1 MFANTN
7 IFTDKETTNWF
18 KACIAL
24 IVTKDGLSS
33 FVESELQKI
42 QTTVGRSC
50 GNCSIEKLLPCPT
63 NGICKKRKGNTCIFH
78 QSQQPQNCKSC
89 DQVKQNITSLHR
101 FNGPSWRNTQ
111 AELWATQPWEIG
123 KCFLPPD
130 GYSGV
135 SSVQESDF
143 NGVISIMLNCTHF
156 QTCLSSS
163 CLSPPPPDKQC
174 LLEKVRQIGRDIRH
188 TSDCKVS
195 DAHLQNNFQTLSTLL
210 ADPKCLLNDPS
221 AKISKTKLGDLQNDR
236 MSLSEL
242 GELLK
247 EADRTLKNAN
257 EVGERVSEAAERKL
271 AECLEQLEASLQAGE
286 KRIQSR
292 IDDGKQRI
300 EQAIQDGKQHIGVKI
315 QNGERCIESK
325 IDNGKQHIEQTI
337 QDGEKR
343 IEAKIQDE
351 ENRIIQTN
359 SEQAEQNY
367 TRSVE
372 EMLGALMIHY
382 DRTLSHF
389 PSSPLNDWFHARL
402 DDVYMPPNMLL
413 MEKKE
418 GSFKKTQTQI
428 TKYQNVLNQ
437 QTFIQ
442 GEAGSG
448 KSSFLAKLVMDWCGI
463 AKTTQTREPVMI
475 QETNYA
481 KSDTRANKSTFFDD
495 LTSLKSY
502 KFVFYIT
509 LRDSVKV
516 FEILQMIKEQL
527 IDEIYSSQED
537 REKAYRLVNEIMKH
551 ERCLVL
557 LDGLDEWKSPD
568 DRHHLPTLVA
578 IHTQCDLV
586 ITTRPWKLAE
596 AKIPDSKIET
606 LLHLEGVNEPFV
618 VSLRILRCREDC
630 TNSEDVENK
639 HSAFVSY
646 VDRND
651 LRDLLASPMLLTLIV
666 QTWAEGTELKGNK
679 CQIYSL
685 LLESLFKK
693 ANSEEDHFHKTPFP
707 CLKETRYIKPNIEH
721 FNRLSEA
728 AFHLLFSETKEN
740 SLVFGIEQLIQY
752 KLYERKDFVMRTG
765 ILSATRKA
773 SALRSSSSFSFVHKS
788 VQEFL
793 AAYYIA
799 CNCHVID
806 EVIPGYL
813 KRHDESYRDMHEVL
827 IFLCGL
833 NISAANE
840 LSILMNNAAC
850 DISAKLIYQCV
861 NLISQ
866 INRY

>member
-1 MFANTN
+1 
-7 IFTDKETTNWF
+7 
-18 KACIAL
+18 
-24 IVTKDGLSS
+24 
-33 FVESELQKI
+33 
-42 QTTVGRSC
+42 
-50 GNCSIEKLLPCPT
+50 
-63 NGICKKRKGNTCIFH
+63 
-78 QSQQPQNCKSC
+78 
-89 DQVKQNITSLHR
+89 
-101 FNGPSWRNTQ
+101 
-111 AELWATQPWEIG
+111 
-123 KCFLPPD
+123 
-130 GYSGV
+130 
-135 SSVQESDF
+135 
-143 NGVISIMLNCTHF
+143 
-156 QTCLSSS
+156 
-163 CLSPPPPDKQC
+163 
-174 LLEKVRQIGRDIRH
+174 
-188 TSDCKVS
+188 
-195 DAHLQNNFQTLSTLL
+195 
-210 ADPKCLLNDPS
+210 
-221 AKISKTKLGDLQNDR
+221 
-236 MSLSEL
+236 
-242 GELLK
+242 
-247 EADRTLKNAN
+247 
-257 EVGERVSEAAERKL
+257 
-271 AECLEQLEASLQAGE
+271 
-286 KRIQSR
+286 
-292 IDDGKQRI
+292 
-300 EQAIQDGKQHIGVKI
+300 
-315 QNGERCIESK
+315 
-325 IDNGKQHIEQTI
+325 
-337 QDGEKR
+337 
-343 IEAKIQDE
+343 
-351 ENRIIQTN
+351 
-359 SEQAEQNY
+359 
-367 TRSVE
+367 
-372 EMLGALMIHY
+372 MLGALMIHY